1 MVRVLGDPTRLR
13 LLSLIAGKGEACAA
27 CDFVEAL
34 EVSQPTVSHHLRALH
49 EAGFVA
55 RDKRGRWVQY
65 RVRADQLNALRET
78 LASASQRPPAQH
90 QVPTEGE
97 G

>member
-1 MVRVLGDPTRLR
+1 VVRVLGDPTRLR

-27 CDFVEAL
+27 CNFVEAL

-55 RDKRGRWVQY
+55 RDKRGRWVHY